1 MAVVRNITP
10 DVLSVFRSDAPPV
23 QPGDEVKVKDENFVG
38 RAWPKSTWE
47 VVTPPE
53 GYVDDDTPDA
63 YVFVP
68 APAAETATPSRT
80 RAKKED

>member
-10 DVLSVFRSDAPPV
+10 DVLSLFRADAPPV
-23 QPGDEVKVKDENFVG
+23 QPGDDVTVKDENFVG
-38 RAWPKSTWE
+38 RAWPKATWE

-53 GYVDDDTPDA
+53 GYVDDDTEDA

-68 APAAETATPSRT
+68 APKPTEPTPSRT

>member
-10 DVLSVFRSDAPPV
+10 DALSVFRSDAPPCA
-23 QPGDEVKVKDENFVG
+23 PGDEVTIKDENFVG
-38 RAWPKSTWE
+38 RAWPKATWE

-53 GYVDDDTPDA
+53 GYVDDDTEDA

-68 APAAETATPSRT
+68 APEAATPSRT